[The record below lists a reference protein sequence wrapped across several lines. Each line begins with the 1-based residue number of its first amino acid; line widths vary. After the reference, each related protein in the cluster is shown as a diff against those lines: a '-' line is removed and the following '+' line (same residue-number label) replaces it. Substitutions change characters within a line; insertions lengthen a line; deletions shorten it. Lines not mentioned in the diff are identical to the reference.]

1 MVTGYSVFNSYPQ
14 RMHDIIQTPEVPTA
28 NATYSQ
34 AIRAGG
40 FLFVSG
46 QTGVNPQ
53 TGLLISD
60 QVEEQARQAMENIAA
75 ILRAGRSSLAKVVA
89 VNLYLTD
96 YGTLS
101 LVNQVYREYFPS
113 PGPAKMSC
121 GVSELYGGAKCEIQ
135 VIALA

>member
-1 MVTGYSVFNSYPQ
+1 MVTCYNMRNGY
-14 RMHDIIQTPEVPTA
+14 RGHIIQTPEVPPA

-46 QTGVNPQ
+46 QTGVNPG
-53 TGLLISD
+53 TGLVISD
-60 QVEEQARQAMENIAA
+60 NVEEQARQAIENTAA
-75 ILRAGRSSLAKVVA
+75 ILRAAGSSLGKVVS

-96 YGTLS
+96 YSSLS
-101 LVNQVYREYFPS
+101 LVNQVYCEYFPV
-113 PGPAKMSC
+113 PAPAKMSC
-121 GVSELYGGAKCEIQ
+121 GVSELYGGAKFEIQ

>member
-1 MVTGYSVFNSYPQ
+1 MRDV
-14 RMHDIIQTPEVPTA
+14 IQVPGIPTA

-46 QTGVNPQ
+46 QTGVKPE
-53 TGLLISD
+53 TGHLVSD
-60 QVEEQARQAMENIAA
+60 DIAEQARQAMENTAA
-75 ILRAGRSSLAKVVA
+75 ILRAAGSSLGQVVS

-96 YGTLS
+96 YSALS
-101 LVNQVYREYFPS
+101 LVNQIYGEFFPP
-113 PGPAKMSC
+113 PGPAKLSC
-121 GVSELYGGAKCEIQ
+121 GVTQLYGGAKVEIQ

>member
-1 MVTGYSVFNSYPQ
+1 MRDV
-14 RMHDIIQTPEVPTA
+14 IQVPEIPTA

-40 FLFVSG
+40 LLFVSG

-53 TGLLISD
+53 TGRLIGD
-60 QVEEQARQAMENIAA
+60 NVEKQARQALENTAA
-75 ILRAGRSSLAKVVA
+75 ILRAAGSSLAKVVS

-96 YGTLS
+96 YGDLS
-101 LVNQVYREYFPS
+101 SVNQVYGEYFPQ

-121 GVSELYGGAKCEIQ
+121 GVSELYGGAKIEIQ
-135 VIALA
+135 IIALG

>member
-1 MVTGYSVFNSYPQ
+1 MTQAGDV
-14 RMHDIIQTPEVPTA
+14 IQTPEVPTA

-53 TGLLISD
+53 TGRLISD
-60 QVEEQARQAMENIAA
+60 NVAEQAKQAIENAA
-75 ILRAGRSSLAKVVA
+75 GILRAAGSSLAKVVS

-96 YGTLS
+96 YATLS
-101 LVNQVYREYFPS
+101 FVNHVYAEYFPP

-121 GVSELYGGAKCEIQ
+121 GVRELYGGAKIEIQ

>member
-1 MVTGYSVFNSYPQ
+1 MAIRET
-14 RMHDIIQTPEVPTA
+14 IQTPEVPTA

-53 TGLLISD
+53 TGGLASD
-60 QVEEQARQAMENIAA
+60 HVAEQARQALENIAA
-75 ILRAGRSSLAKVVA
+75 ILRTAGSSLANVVS

-96 YGTLS
+96 YGALS
-101 LVNQVYREYFPS
+101 LVNQVYSEYFPA

-121 GVSELYGGAKCEIQ
+121 GVSQLYGGAKVEIQ

>member
-1 MVTGYSVFNSYPQ
+1 MVTFYIMNNGY
-14 RMHDIIQTPEVPTA
+14 RGEIIQTPGVPTA
-28 NATYSQ
+28 NATYSH

-53 TGLLISD
+53 TGLVISD
-60 QVEEQARQAMENIAA
+60 KVEEQARQAIENTAA
-75 ILRAGRSSLAKVVA
+75 ILRAAGSSLAKVVS

-96 YGTLS
+96 YRTLS
-101 LVNQVYREYFPS
+101 LVNQVYCEYFQV

-121 GVSELYGGAKCEIQ
+121 GVSELYGGAKFEIQ

>member
-1 MVTGYSVFNSYPQ
+1 MTPMRDV
-14 RMHDIIQTPEVPTA
+14 IQTPEVPTA

-34 AIRAGG
+34 AIRASG

-46 QTGVNPQ
+46 QTGVHPQ
-53 TGLLISD
+53 TGVLISD
-60 QVEEQARQAMENIAA
+60 DVEKQTRQAIENTAA
-75 ILRAGRSSLAKVVA
+75 ILRAAGSSLARVVS

-96 YGTLS
+96 YGALP
-101 LVNQVYREYFPS
+101 LVNPVYCEYFPP

-121 GVSELYGGAKCEIQ
+121 GVSELYGGAKVEIQ